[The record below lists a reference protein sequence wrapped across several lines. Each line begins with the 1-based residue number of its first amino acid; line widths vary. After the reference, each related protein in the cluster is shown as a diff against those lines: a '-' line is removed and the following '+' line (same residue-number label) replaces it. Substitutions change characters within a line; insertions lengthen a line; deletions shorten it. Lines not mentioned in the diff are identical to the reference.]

1 MQCSGKQKMVHKE
14 VVDGTFKQTETVR
27 HGSARMQLLLS
38 FRHVDQGERQMISNF
53 ENWKFILGDE

>member
-14 VVDGTFKQTETVR
+14 VVGGTFKQTETVR

-38 FRHVDQGERQMISNF
+38 LIMWIKEKD
-53 ENWKFILGDE
+53 K